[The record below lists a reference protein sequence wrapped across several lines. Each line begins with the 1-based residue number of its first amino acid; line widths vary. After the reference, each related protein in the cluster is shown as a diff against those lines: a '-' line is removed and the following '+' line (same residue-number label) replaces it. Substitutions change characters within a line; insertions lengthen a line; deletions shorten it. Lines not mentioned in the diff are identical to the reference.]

1 MEKKYIISDTMQS
14 LIDWEHIMP
23 MERYAGGHDDQMK
36 GLYKGAKVI
45 GHYNENDYQ
54 GMVATCVKLPDG
66 RFVIYNDYYGSCS
79 GCDSWDGASD
89 DEVRKLCIDLANGSF
104 IFQNLKDV
112 VEYLKAARD
121 ELKDVSGEYVASY
134 EWQRCGKGLLDEI
147 GQYLFGCVLS
157 RMGFVKV
164 ESEPYPRKT
173 IFNLEEWHL
182 SVEIQTCGV
191 FVVSVTGESNR
202 ECFDFDMFVEE
213 SFPDDF
219 YFVDRLSLIFTRKIG
234 EVLKERLTNNC
245 RDAFH
250 NYITRK

>member
-23 MERYAGGHDDQMK
+23 MDRYAGGHDDQMK

-79 GCDSWDGASD
+79 GCDSWESATD

-121 ELKDVSGEYVASY
+121 ETKDISGDYVASY

-147 GQYLFGCVLS
+147 GQICLVAHLPAWVLS
-157 RMGFVKV
+157 LWNQAHTQGKRFSSMKNG
-164 ESEPYPRKT
+164 
-173 IFNLEEWHL
+173 IFPLKFKHAACL
-182 SVEIQTCGV
+182 SC
-191 FVVSVTGESNR
+191 
-202 ECFDFDMFVEE
+202 
-213 SFPDDF
+213 
-219 YFVDRLSLIFTRKIG
+219 L
-234 EVLKERLTNNC
+234 
-245 RDAFH
+245 
-250 NYITRK
+250 

>member
-23 MERYAGGHDDQMK
+23 MDRYAGGHDDQMK

-79 GCDSWDGASD
+79 GCDSWESATD

-121 ELKDVSGEYVASY
+121 ETKDISGEYVASY

-147 GQYLFGCVLS
+147 GQYLFGCALA
-157 RMGFVKV
+157 RMGFAFV
-164 ESEPYPRKT
+164 ESSPYPRKT
-173 IFNLEEWHL
+173 IFKHEEWHL
-182 SVEIQTCGV
+182 SIEIQTCGV
-191 FVVSVTGESNR
+191 FVVSVMGENR
-202 ECFDFDMFVEE
+202 ECFDFDMS

-219 YFVDRLSLIFTRKIG
+219 YLVDKLSMIFARKIG
-234 EVLKERLTNNC
+234 ESIKEKMTNNC
-245 RDAFH
+245 RDAFYNSKIKH
-250 NYITRK
+250 